1 MPKELGKELL
11 TDSVIDNALISLSS
25 KSTVGGLF
33 TSVYGWLTQTGSA
46 VFIGIIITILGF
58 LVNYYFQ
65 KKKAKRDLILWKQ
78 MFDANEKA
86 EKRKE
91 ELHLARLEAIRL
103 GKKAEELCE

>member
-1 MPKELGKELL
+1 MPQETGKELL

-33 TSVYGWLTQTGSA
+33 TSIYGWLTQTGSA
-46 VFIGIIITILGF
+46 VFIGIVITILGF
-58 LVNYYFQ
+58 LVNYYYQ
-65 KKKAKRDLILWKQ
+65 KKKAKRDLILWQQ
-78 MFDANEKA
+78 MFDANERA

-103 GKKAEELCE
+103 GQKAEEICE